1 MRLILA
7 PSAYLLAL
15 LCADHHSGTANA
27 FVAVRPAA
35 SRNVAGIQRSA
46 AAFAPRARC
55 HSSPTANTIVLCATN
70 DDVDEEDEQ
79 RQEED
84 KPVNPYADPNYPDL
98 EFVNYDDPE
107 YQVDMGIGDDF
118 ATPAEEAK
126 ISSALSPEEANAA
139 IEEMREDRRR
149 RNDEFQF
156 ETYHASA
163 LKSGDK
169 YRGEWEVYRTSTF
182 MPGQEG
188 RVNEYGMPSLVKAK
202 NVLRMISSGR
212 KVGVDTES
220 DRRVDGERIVH
231 EEMEHKDDEG
241 EAVTASSVSDDDKP
255 LEEHKEF
262 EAEIRGNKYWP
273 DMLGPYDFR
282 GEQGIMCVGNAYTI
296 CTAIPLAGNGSTGSG
311 DDADAHEGPFSE
323 LRTEVGLFHKKM
335 RMRLKFDY
343 RVREADVGS
352 SPHPPLALKSMVVC
366 REGHERWPRYGEEQ
380 TNVDNEATAA
390 LFGPPGAAGG
400 LYDPPPVGSDEQATR
415 YMMLDL
421 EGGATVLFPH
431 TIDQDPEA
439 FGGNGWVTSLDWTP
453 GRIRYQ
459 VDRKVLGGTK
469 IKGLKTLELS
479 EVQGADADQYRPKD
493 GGADMRQ

>member
-1 MRLILA
+1 MRLTVA
-7 PSAYLLAL
+7 ACAFLLAL
-15 LCADHHSGTANA
+15 RADHRTASA
-27 FVAVRPAA
+27 FVVPQSRTAV
-35 SRNVAGIQRSA
+35 GIQ
-46 AAFAPRARC
+46 
-55 HSSPTANTIVLCATN
+55 HSTASVTTIALYATA
-70 DDVDEEDEQ
+70 DDADGEKKE
-79 RQEED
+79 EED

-98 EFVNYDDPE
+98 EFVNYNDPD
-107 YQVDMGIGDDF
+107 YQIDMGIGDDF
-118 ATPAEEAK
+118 ATAEEEEK

-163 LKSGDK
+163 LKSGEK

-182 MPGQEG
+182 IPGQED

-202 NVLRMISSGR
+202 RVLKMISSGK
-212 KVGVDTES
+212 KVGIES
-220 DRRVDGERIVH
+220 KSGRRVDGERIVH
-231 EEMEHKDDEG
+231 EELQHEDEDVKTTAGG
-241 EAVTASSVSDDDKP
+241 EDGPMD
-255 LEEHKEF
+255 EYEEF
-262 EAEIRGNKYWP
+262 EAEIRSNKYWP

-296 CTAIPLAGNGSTGSG
+296 CDAIPLENGSSS
-311 DDADAHEGPFSE
+311 DDADVHEGPFSE
-323 LRTEVGLFHKKM
+323 LRTEIGLFHKKM

-343 RVREADVGS
+343 RVKEADVGS
-352 SPHPPLALKSMVVC
+352 SSRPPLALKSMTVC
-366 REGHERWPRYGEEQ
+366 REGHERWPRYSDEQ

-400 LYDPPPVGSDEQATR
+400 LYDPPPVGSDDQATR

-439 FGGNGWVTSLDWTP
+439 FNGNGWVTSLDWTP

-479 EVQGADADQYRPKD
+479 EVQGADAKQYRPKD
-493 GGADMRQ
+493 GGSNMRQ

>member
-1 MRLILA
+1 MA
-7 PSAYLLAL
+7 ASAFLLAL
-15 LCADHHSGTANA
+15 GTDHRTASA
-27 FVAVRPAA
+27 FVVPE
-35 SRNVAGIQRSA
+35 SRNAVGILQSTAAVAPPPRLSSSA
-46 AAFAPRARC
+46 TVSTIALYA
-55 HSSPTANTIVLCATN
+55 TA
-70 DDVDEEDEQ
+70 DDADDEKEE
-79 RQEED
+79 EED
-84 KPVNPYADPNYPDL
+84 KPANPYADPNYPDL
-98 EFVNYDDPE
+98 EFVNYDDPN
-107 YQVDMGIGDDF
+107 YQIDMGIGDDF
-118 ATPAEEAK
+118 ATPEEEEK

-163 LKSGDK
+163 LKSGEK

-182 MPGQEG
+182 IPGQED
-188 RVNEYGMPSLVKAK
+188 RVNEYGMPSLVKAER
-202 NVLRMISSGR
+202 VLKMISSGK
-212 KVGVDTES
+212 KVGVESKS

-231 EEMEHKDDEG
+231 EELQHEDEDVKTTADG
-241 EAVTASSVSDDDKP
+241 EDRPMD
-255 LEEHKEF
+255 EEF
-262 EAEIRGNKYWP
+262 EDEIRSNKYWP

-296 CTAIPLAGNGSTGSG
+296 CDAKPLENGSSS
-311 DDADAHEGPFSE
+311 DDADVHEGPFSE
-323 LRTEVGLFHKKM
+323 LRTEIGLFHKKM
-335 RMRLKFDY
+335 RMRLKLDY
-343 RVREADVGS
+343 RVKEADVGS
-352 SPHPPLALKSMVVC
+352 SSHPPLALKSMTVC
-366 REGHERWPRYGEEQ
+366 REGHERWPRYSNEQ

-400 LYDPPPVGSDEQATR
+400 LYDPPPVGSDKQATR

-439 FGGNGWVTSLDWTP
+439 FNGNGWVTSLDWTP

-479 EVQGADADQYRPKD
+479 EVQGADAEQYRPRD
-493 GGADMRQ
+493 GGSNMRQ